1 MSIEREIGK
10 GLSFIDD
17 TVRDIT
23 RRTVSQGSVKNFEMF
38 LTTPI
43 ENYCL
48 IDMADFQLQRHM
60 LMNLMQKDN
69 LIYLMGNN
77 VSGISN
83 KVSDET
89 YYYDYSYTQG
99 NNYLEDYQRYDAKE
113 TTTRTGWR
121 NEIIADLKLDPLTNL
136 ISVLLSKQSRT
147 RRKE

>member
-10 GLSFIDD
+10 GLSFIDNI
-17 TVRDIT
+17 VSDIT
-23 RRTVSQGSVKNFEMF
+23 RRSMSQGSVKNFEIF

-69 LIYLMGNN
+69 LIYLIGNS

-89 YYYDYSYTQG
+89 YDYNYSYTQD
-99 NNYLEDYQRYDAKE
+99 NNYLENFQRYDAK
-113 TTTRTGWR
+113 
-121 NEIIADLKLDPLTNL
+121 
-136 ISVLLSKQSRT
+136 
-147 RRKE
+147 